1 MIQLISGEWLKLRKR
16 WMPRVLLVI
25 LLIIIALLFWGGG
38 TSANNRSNLFIPRGW
53 LAALLYTTFLAQF
66 LWPILAGSWSGNE
79 YGWGT
84 IRLVLSRRPN
94 RVQYVLAAMLTL
106 LVAVVIALLATV
118 LLACLAGAIVAAA
131 TGNSIVSGSVFTSH
145 FFAVL
150 LKLFLA
156 TLLVNAFYLLLAYA
170 AGTIFRSGA
179 VGIGIGIGLNLALLV
194 VGGIF
199 IHLGGVWQTMAEHF
213 PNTYTGALPQ
223 RLAAE
228 GLTRGYVGLDQ
239 SMPSIGESVI
249 ALLIYTLVPVI
260 VSLFLI
266 SRRDVT
272 A

>member
-1 MIQLISGEWLKLRKR
+1 
-16 WMPRVLLVI
+16 VLLVI

-145 FFAVL
+145 FSPCSSSSSWPHCWSTPSTCCWPMPPAPFSVQARSASASA
-150 LKLFLA
+150 LA
-156 TLLVNAFYLLLAYA
+156 
-170 AGTIFRSGA
+170 
-179 VGIGIGIGLNLALLV
+179 
-194 VGGIF
+194 
-199 IHLGGVWQTMAEHF
+199 
-213 PNTYTGALPQ
+213 
-223 RLAAE
+223 
-228 GLTRGYVGLDQ
+228 
-239 SMPSIGESVI
+239 
-249 ALLIYTLVPVI
+249 
-260 VSLFLI
+260 
-266 SRRDVT
+266 
-272 A
+272 